1 MSPYK
6 SSDINSLLKPIF
18 GVLSVIGFMP
28 CPLRNADDLP
38 SRFTQIHRVTAVFV
52 VVSCQV
58 LGAWEVSKLF
68 YLSSLYYMVDVIKVI
83 VIIVSGVVMLFCCFF
98 YKRNITSII
107 HKISIF
113 DQTFQ
118 QMFHSNN
125 EPSLFSISH
134 ICIYCVVDLV
144 SFSVSVLYT
153 EFSEHRIA
161 IGAVHLSLFIIQLLD
176 LMFMAFVYL
185 LRQRFRLLNL
195 CARKM
200 LTDDASFGNLTYVRS
215 QHGFLCDILELLN
228 STFAAQTLAIVTLKF
243 ISLTS
248 YCYFGAV
255 RVLNIHSSIRGTV
268 TRECVMYGWSCW
280 NLVTLVSLF
289 WLCRSTCREVS
300 VHASYFQI
308 CKVGESVKRLATA
321 GGPGIESRWG

>member
-1 MSPYK
+1 MLPYK

-18 GVLSVIGFMP
+18 RVLSVIGFVP
-28 CPLRNADDLP
+28 FRLRNADDLQNIRP
-38 SRFTQIHRVTAVFV
+38 SRFTQIYNVTAVSV
-52 VVSCQV
+52 VLSCQI
-58 LGAWEVSKLF
+58 LGTWEVSKLF
-68 YLSSLYYMVDVIKVI
+68 YLSSVYYMVDVIKLI
-83 VIIVSGVVMLFCCFF
+83 VIIVSGVVMLFCSFF

-125 EPSLFSISH
+125 EPSFFSISH
-134 ICIYCVVDLV
+134 ICIYYVVDLV

-153 EFSEHRIA
+153 EFSEHCIA
-161 IGAVHLSLFIIQLLD
+161 MCAVHLSLFVIQLLD

-185 LRQRFRLLNL
+185 LGQRFRLLNL
-195 CARKM
+195 CARKT
-200 LTDDASFGNLTYVRS
+200 LTGDAGFGCLTYVRN
-215 QHGFLCDILELLN
+215 QHGFLCDVLELLN
-228 STFAAQTLAIVTLKF
+228 STFAAQTLVIVTFKF

-255 RVLNIHSSIRGTV
+255 RVLNIQSSIRGTV

-300 VHASYFQI
+300 VHVRYFQI
-308 CKVGESVKRLATA
+308 CKVGESV
-321 GGPGIESRWG
+321 